1 MRLCAPMC
9 DDGQMIRLI
18 LAKELRLQMGRP
30 ILLGSAGVL
39 IFLMG
44 LSGGI
49 ASAHFRAARA
59 AWQDRATLQ
68 QEGIRQTEYDLSR
81 LIVLDYTWEL
91 PPHPLLFI
99 ASDDD
104 LPRVIRAEGFLGG
117 SLALQETTRGHPWI
131 VVPRPFDWTFLIGL
145 LFSFFVIILAHGT
158 IAEEKE
164 RGTLSLV
171 LSYPISRVQLLVGK
185 LLAHGIV
192 ISVVFLAS
200 VLASLLMIILLKS
213 IPLSQWER
221 IGMSVGV
228 GLLYLYLFL
237 LISLIVSCL
246 THRAVTSLLLLISL
260 WVFWGILIP
269 QAATIVVERLI
280 PYPSEEEWVERQR
293 PSLGPDALRYALSQL
308 RGQEADRAA
317 LARWMARWY
326 EAYVSD
332 QNRWL
337 RERVNAMVRQVA
349 AVHRINQLSP
359 VMTFQMAEREIC
371 GTSHHRSLAFV
382 MQVLSHRME
391 LYEAL
396 RHVASRSTG
405 STEEIIFPYEL
416 GSAKAR
422 PEDLPTFRFI
432 EPPLAVTS
440 ALAIPVGLLLMEFLI
455 GTIVL
460 FSVFARYDVR

>member
-1 MRLCAPMC
+1 MC
-9 DDGQMIRLI
+9 GDGQMVRLI
-18 LAKELRLQMGRP
+18 LVKELRLQMGRP

-59 AWQDRATLQ
+59 AWQDRAILQ
-68 QEGIRQTEYDLSR
+68 QEDMRQTEYTLSR
-81 LIVLDYTWEL
+81 LIVLTYTWEL
-91 PPHPLLFI
+91 PPRPLFFI

-117 SLALQETTRGHPWI
+117 SLALQETAREYSRI
-131 VVPRPFDWTFLIGL
+131 VAPHPFDWTFLIGL

-185 LLAHGIV
+185 LLAHGII

-200 VLASLLMIILLKS
+200 VLASLIVIILLKS
-213 IPLSQWER
+213 IPLNQWGR
-221 IGMSVGV
+221 IGMSIGI
-228 GLLYLYLFL
+228 GLLYLHLFL

-260 WVFWGILIP
+260 WVFWGIFIP

-337 RERVNAMVRQVA
+337 RERVNAMVRQVE
-349 AVHRINQLSP
+349 AVRRITHASP
-359 VMTFQMAEREIC
+359 IMTFQMAQREIC
-371 GTSHHRSLAFV
+371 GTSHHRSLAFI

-396 RHVASRSTG
+396 RYAASRSAG
-405 STEEIIFPYEL
+405 SMEEMIFPYEL

-422 PEDLPTFRFI
+422 PEDLPAFHFV

-440 ALAIPVGLLLMEFLI
+440 ALAIPVGLLLAEFLI